1 MPAPITTPQQL
12 AREVLSIIDIEVT
25 GGRSV
30 VLTDRD
36 SVGERVFTH
45 LINPSQLEYACDQY
59 RLTTGESIDYEGLEA
74 ALPWLTEEDVE

>member
-1 MPAPITTPQQL
+1 MAKD
-12 AREVLSIIDIEVT
+12 ALSIIGIQVT

-36 SVGERVFTH
+36 SVGERAFTY

-59 RLTTGESIDYEGLEA
+59 RLTVGESIDYEGLEA
-74 ALPWLTEEDVE
+74 VLPWLTEEDFQ